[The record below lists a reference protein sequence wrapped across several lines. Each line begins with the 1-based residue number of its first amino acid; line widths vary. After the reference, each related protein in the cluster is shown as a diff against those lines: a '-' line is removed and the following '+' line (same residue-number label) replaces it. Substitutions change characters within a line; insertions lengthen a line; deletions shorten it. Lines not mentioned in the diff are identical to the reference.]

1 MTFATVNERQHE
13 NMLDVEKYIGKLLSQ
28 EDPVDVMDGLSNIL
42 YWGYARQGR
51 RHSKVSAFRSTM
63 PSTDDRL
70 ERFMEFV
77 RSNPDARA
85 AERLLALKRLGLPEF
100 GQMSFATKILMFL
113 DPDRYPVLDLKIL
126 AANHA

>member
-1 MTFATVNERQHE
+1 
-13 NMLDVEKYIGKLLSQ
+13 MLDVEKYIGKLLLQ
-28 EDPVDVMDGLSNIL
+28 EDPVDVRDGLSNIL

-63 PSTDDRL
+63 PSTDDGL

-77 RSNPDARA
+77 RSEPDARA

-100 GQMSFATKILMFL
+100 GQIGIPCSI
-113 DPDRYPVLDLKIL
+113 
-126 AANHA
+126 